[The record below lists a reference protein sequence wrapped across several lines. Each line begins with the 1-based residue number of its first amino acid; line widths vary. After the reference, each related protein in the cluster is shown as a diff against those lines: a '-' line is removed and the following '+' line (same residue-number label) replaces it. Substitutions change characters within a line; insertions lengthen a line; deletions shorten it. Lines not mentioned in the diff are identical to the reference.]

1 MLVNSTNKDLDLS
14 NGMVSKILLKK
25 CGEELQK
32 ECSKLAPLLP
42 GEVAITSA
50 KNLSCTSIYH
60 IVLQSLKEQDAVEV
74 IH

>member
-1 MLVNSTNKDLDLS
+1 MVNSTNKDLDLS

-32 ECSKLAPLLP
+32 ECSKFAPLLP

-60 IVLQSLKEQDAVEV
+60 IVLRGLKEQDAVEV
-74 IH
+74 IAN